1 MSGAA
6 GSGERIEDELAWLA
20 ALGDQLAE

>member
-6 GSGERIEDELAWLA
+6 GSGERIEDEFAWLA